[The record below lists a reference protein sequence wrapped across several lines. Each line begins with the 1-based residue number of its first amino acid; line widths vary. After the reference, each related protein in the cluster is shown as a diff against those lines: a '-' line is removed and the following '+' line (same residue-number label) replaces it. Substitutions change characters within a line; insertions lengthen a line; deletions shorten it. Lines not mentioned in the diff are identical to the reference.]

1 MKLRGIIINQVSKS
15 PKRSR
20 YSIMIIFF
28 FLWNISMNYEI
39 EENFFILFKNYMIE
53 KLQMT
58 FPDIKYCIV
67 YFTI

>member
-1 MKLRGIIINQVSKS
+1 MKYINE
-15 PKRSR
+15 
-20 YSIMIIFF
+20 Y
-28 FLWNISMNYEI
+28 YEI

-67 YFTI
+67 YLTI